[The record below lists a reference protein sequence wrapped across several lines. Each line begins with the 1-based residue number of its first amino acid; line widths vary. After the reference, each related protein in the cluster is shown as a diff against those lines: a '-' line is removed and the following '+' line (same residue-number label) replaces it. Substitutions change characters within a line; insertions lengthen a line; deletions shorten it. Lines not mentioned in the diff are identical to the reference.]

1 MTKLWNDLK
10 KNMKDWS
17 TAAVEKAEEV
27 SKIAVAK
34 TEELTKISK
43 IKIEE
48 HQLQRE
54 LSKNY
59 EEMGRMVTR
68 HAKDDNMVNF
78 SGNQEFFNLVEKIDK
93 IQLEIDAKEAT
104 IQRIK
109 EEYDLTDTDV
119 SAAVDEAEEN
129 LHKDENQNDFETIVD
144 TDPGD
149 ASEGD
154 PKEE

>member
-59 EEMGRMVTR
+59 EDMGRMVTR

-93 IQLEIDAKEAT
+93 IQAEIDTKGAA

-109 EEYDLTDTDV
+109 DEYDLTDTDV
-119 SAAVDEAEEN
+119 SAAVSEAEAN
-129 LHKDENQNDFETIVD
+129 LHIDENQTDYETIVE
-144 TDPGD
+144 TAPVD

>member
-1 MTKLWNDLK
+1 
-10 KNMKDWS
+10 MKDWS

-54 LSKNY
+54 ISKNY

-93 IQLEIDAKEAT
+93 IQLEIDAKEAA

-119 SAAVDEAEEN
+119 SAAVSEAEAN
-129 LHKDENQNDFETIVD
+129 LHTDENQTDFETNVEIDPRDSSEVD
-144 TDPGD
+144 PT
-149 ASEGD
+149 E
-154 PKEE
+154 K

>member
-17 TAAVEKAEEV
+17 SAAVEKAEEV

-54 LSKNY
+54 LSALY
-59 EEMGRMVTR
+59 EDMGRMVTKY
-68 HAKDDNMVNF
+68 AKDENMVNF
-78 SGNQEFFNLVEKIDK
+78 SGNQEFFQLVENIDK
-93 IQLEIDAKEAT
+93 IQLKIDKKVSD
-104 IQRIK
+104 IKKIK
-109 EEYDLTDTDV
+109 EEYNISDVDVDYVIENASLDTQNELEDI
-119 SAAVDEAEEN
+119 AEEIDAD
-129 LHKDENQNDFETIVD
+129 KQDSI
-144 TDPGD
+144 DPNSKAD
-149 ASEGD
+149 
-154 PKEE
+154 

>member
-17 TAAVEKAEEV
+17 SAAVEKAEEV

-54 LSKNY
+54 LSTLY
-59 EEMGRMVTR
+59 EDMGRMVAKY
-68 HAKDDNMVNF
+68 AKDENMVNF
-78 SGNQEFFNLVEKIDK
+78 SGNQEFFHLVEKIDK
-93 IQLEIDAKEAT
+93 VQLKIDKKT
-104 IQRIK
+104 TDIRDIK
-109 EEYDLTDTDV
+109 EEYNIPDSDIEFAIDNPDLDNLNKEKEINEKIV
-119 SAAVDEAEEN
+119 SEDEN
-129 LHKDENQNDFETIVD
+129 LEEPISNKD
-144 TDPGD
+144 
-149 ASEGD
+149 
-154 PKEE
+154 

>member
-1 MTKLWNDLK
+1 
-10 KNMKDWS
+10 MKDWS

-93 IQLEIDAKEAT
+93 IQLEIDAKEAA

-119 SAAVDEAEEN
+119 SAAVNEAEAN
-129 LHKDENQNDFETIVD
+129 LDTDENQTDFETIVD
-144 TDPGD
+144 TAPGE

-154 PKEE
+154 QKEE

>member
-17 TAAVEKAEEV
+17 SAAVEKAEEV

-54 LSKNY
+54 LSALY
-59 EEMGRMVTR
+59 EDMGRMVTKY
-68 HAKDDNMVNF
+68 AKDENMVNF
-78 SGNQEFFNLVEKIDK
+78 SGNQEFFQLIENIDK
-93 IQLEIDAKEAT
+93 IQLKIDKKVSD
-104 IQRIK
+104 IKKIK
-109 EEYDLTDTDV
+109 EEYNISDVDVDYVIENASLDTQNELEDI
-119 SAAVDEAEEN
+119 AEEIDAD
-129 LHKDENQNDFETIVD
+129 KQDSI
-144 TDPGD
+144 DPNSKAD
-149 ASEGD
+149 
-154 PKEE
+154 

>member
-93 IQLEIDAKEAT
+93 IQLEIDAKEAA

-119 SAAVDEAEEN
+119 SAAVNEAEEN
-129 LHKDENQNDFETIVD
+129 LHTDENQTDFETIVD
-144 TDPGD
+144 TAPGD

>member
-93 IQLEIDAKEAT
+93 IQLEIDAKEAA

-119 SAAVDEAEEN
+119 SAAVNEAEAN
-129 LHKDENQNDFETIVD
+129 LHTDKNQTDFETIVD
-144 TDPGD
+144 TAPGE

>member
-17 TAAVEKAEEV
+17 SAAVEKAEEV

-54 LSKNY
+54 LSTLF
-59 EEMGRMVTR
+59 EDMGRMVTKY
-68 HAKDDNMVNF
+68 AKDENMVNF
-78 SGNQEFFNLVEKIDK
+78 SGNQEFFHLVEKIDK
-93 IQLEIDAKEAT
+93 IQLKIDKKIT
-104 IQRIK
+104 DIRDIK
-109 EEYDLTDTDV
+109 EEYNIPDADIEFAIDNPNLDDQNREKEINEEID
-119 SAAVDEAEEN
+119 SEDEN
-129 LHKDENQNDFETIVD
+129 LKESISNKD
-144 TDPGD
+144 
-149 ASEGD
+149 
-154 PKEE
+154 

>member
-1 MTKLWNDLK
+1 MTKFWNDLK

-59 EEMGRMVTR
+59 EEMGRKVTR

-93 IQLEIDAKEAT
+93 IQVEIDAKEAA

-109 EEYDLTDTDV
+109 DEYDLTDTDV
-119 SAAVDEAEEN
+119 SAAVSEAEAN
-129 LHKDENQNDFETIVD
+129 LHIDENQTDYETIVE
-144 TDPGD
+144 TAPVD

>member
-17 TAAVEKAEEV
+17 TAAEEKAEEV

-93 IQLEIDAKEAT
+93 IQLEIDAKEAA

-119 SAAVDEAEEN
+119 STAVNEAEAN

>member
-17 TAAVEKAEEV
+17 SAAVEKAEEV

-54 LSKNY
+54 LSALY
-59 EEMGRMVTR
+59 EDMGRMVTKY
-68 HAKDDNMVNF
+68 AKDENMVNF
-78 SGNQEFFNLVEKIDK
+78 SGNQEFFQLVENIDK
-93 IQLEIDAKEAT
+93 IQLKIDKK
-104 IQRIK
+104 ISDIKKIK
-109 EEYDLTDTDV
+109 EEYNISDVDLDYVIENASLDTQNELEDI
-119 SAAVDEAEEN
+119 AEEIDAD
-129 LHKDENQNDFETIVD
+129 KQDSI
-144 TDPGD
+144 DPN
-149 ASEGD
+149 S
-154 PKEE
+154 KED

>member
-78 SGNQEFFNLVEKIDK
+78 SGNQEFFNLIEKIEK
-93 IQLEIDAKEAT
+93 LQVEIDSKEVA

-119 SAAVDEAEEN
+119 SAAVNEAEVT
-129 LHKDENQNDFETIVD
+129 LHTDDNQTDFETIVD
-144 TDPGD
+144 TVPEE

>member
-93 IQLEIDAKEAT
+93 IQVEIDAKEAAV
-104 IQRIK
+104 QRIK
-109 EEYDLTDTDV
+109 EEYNLTATDV
-119 SAAVDEAEEN
+119 SAAVSEAEAN
-129 LHKDENQNDFETIVD
+129 LHTDENQTDFETIEEI
-144 TDPGD
+144 DPGES
-149 ASEGD
+149 SEVD
-154 PKEE
+154 PTEK

>member
-17 TAAVEKAEEV
+17 SAAVEKAEEV

-93 IQLEIDAKEAT
+93 IQLEIDAKEAA

-119 SAAVDEAEEN
+119 RAAVNEAEAN
-129 LHKDENQNDFETIVD
+129 LHTDENQTDFETIVD
-144 TDPGD
+144 TAPGE

>member
-17 TAAVEKAEEV
+17 SAAVEKAEEV

-54 LSKNY
+54 LTTLY
-59 EEMGRMVTR
+59 EDMGRMVTKY
-68 HAKDDNMVNF
+68 AKDENMVNF
-78 SGNQEFFNLVEKIDK
+78 SGNQEFFNLVEKIDN
-93 IQLEIDAKEAT
+93 IQLKIDKKITDIRA
-104 IQRIK
+104 IK
-109 EEYDLTDTDV
+109 EEYNIPDADIEFAIDNPNLEYQNKEKEINEKIDSED
-119 SAAVDEAEEN
+119 EN
-129 LHKDENQNDFETIVD
+129 LKESISNKD
-144 TDPGD
+144 
-149 ASEGD
+149 
-154 PKEE
+154 

>member
-1 MTKLWNDLK
+1 
-10 KNMKDWS
+10 MKDWS

-93 IQLEIDAKEAT
+93 IQLGIDAKEAA

-119 SAAVDEAEEN
+119 STAFGEAEAN

>member
-59 EEMGRMVTR
+59 EKMGRMVTR
-68 HAKDDNMVNF
+68 QAKEDSMVNF

-93 IQLEIDAKEAT
+93 VKAEVDAKRAA

-109 EEYDLTDTDV
+109 DEYDLTDTDV
-119 SAAVDEAEEN
+119 NAAVIKAEGN
-129 LHKDENQNDFETIVD
+129 LHTDENKTYVETPAD
-144 TDPGD
+144 TASGYT
-149 ASEGD
+149 SEGD

>member
-1 MTKLWNDLK
+1 
-10 KNMKDWS
+10 MKDWS

-93 IQLEIDAKEAT
+93 IQVEIDAKEAA

-119 SAAVDEAEEN
+119 SAAVDEAEAN

>member
-17 TAAVEKAEEV
+17 SAAVEKAEEV

-54 LSKNY
+54 LSKLY
-59 EEMGRMVTR
+59 EEMGRMVTKY
-68 HAKDDNMVNF
+68 AKDENMVNF
-78 SGNQEFFNLVEKIDK
+78 SGNQEFFQLVEKIERTLLMINNKLKD
-93 IQLEIDAKEAT
+93 IIS
-104 IQRIK
+104 IK
-109 EEYDLTDTDV
+109 EEYNIPDVDVDSIMDNSNLDTNSEED
-119 SAAVDEAEEN
+119 SAVEIELE
-129 LHKDENQNDFETIVD
+129 
-144 TDPGD
+144 
-149 ASEGD
+149 SED
-154 PKEE
+154 SIESN

>member
-17 TAAVEKAEEV
+17 SAAVEKAEEV

-54 LSKNY
+54 QSKNY
-59 EEMGRMVTR
+59 EKMGRMVTR

-78 SGNQEFFNLVEKIDK
+78 SGNQEFFILVEKIDK
-93 IQLEIDAKEAT
+93 IQVEIDGKEAA

-119 SAAVDEAEEN
+119 SAAVNEAEAN
-129 LHKDENQNDFETIVD
+129 LHTDENQTDFETIVD
-144 TDPGD
+144 TAPGE

>member
-59 EEMGRMVTR
+59 EKMGRMVTR

-78 SGNQEFFNLVEKIDK
+78 SGNQEFFNLV
-93 IQLEIDAKEAT
+93 
-104 IQRIK
+104 
-109 EEYDLTDTDV
+109 
-119 SAAVDEAEEN
+119 
-129 LHKDENQNDFETIVD
+129 
-144 TDPGD
+144 
-149 ASEGD
+149 
-154 PKEE
+154 

>member
-17 TAAVEKAEEV
+17 TAAVEQAEEV

-59 EEMGRMVTR
+59 EAMGRMVTR

-93 IQLEIDAKEAT
+93 IQAEINTKGAA

-109 EEYDLTDTDV
+109 DEYDLTDTDV
-119 SAAVDEAEEN
+119 SAAVSEAEAN
-129 LHKDENQNDFETIVD
+129 LHTDENQTDFETTVE
-144 TDPGD
+144 TAPEE

-154 PKEE
+154 SIEE

>member
-17 TAAVEKAEEV
+17 SAAVEKAEEV

-54 LSKNY
+54 LSALY
-59 EEMGRMVTR
+59 EDMGTILNRYFTIND
-68 HAKDDNMVNF
+68 A
-78 SGNQEFFNLVEKIDK
+78 QEGKSYRQHDSE
-93 IQLEIDAKEAT
+93 
-104 IQRIK
+104 K
-109 EEYDLTDTDV
+109 EED
-119 SAAVDEAEEN
+119 
-129 LHKDENQNDFETIVD
+129 
-144 TDPGD
+144 
-149 ASEGD
+149 
-154 PKEE
+154 

>member
-1 MTKLWNDLK
+1 
-10 KNMKDWS
+10 MKDWS

-93 IQLEIDAKEAT
+93 IQVKIDAKDAAV
-104 IQRIK
+104 QRIK

-119 SAAVDEAEEN
+119 SAAVSEAEAN
-129 LHKDENQNDFETIVD
+129 LNTDENQTDFETIEEI
-144 TDPGD
+144 DPGES
-149 ASEGD
+149 SEVD
-154 PKEE
+154 PTEK

>member
-17 TAAVEKAEEV
+17 TAAVDKAEEV

-48 HQLQRE
+48 HKLPRE

-59 EEMGRMVTR
+59 EEMGRIVTR

-93 IQLEIDAKEAT
+93 IQVEIDAKEAAV
-104 IQRIK
+104 QRIK

-119 SAAVDEAEEN
+119 SAAVSEAEAN
-129 LHKDENQNDFETIVD
+129 LHTDENQTDFETIEEI
-144 TDPGD
+144 DPGES
-149 ASEGD
+149 SEVD
-154 PKEE
+154 PTEK